1 MVFIYS
7 SILTLPIEM
16 FASMNSIKYH
26 MIIIKLG
33 GSLIQSAKRIVRDLM
48 EYTNSTGDSIIIV
61 PGGSIFADTV
71 RKVNPSQ
78 EAAHWM
84 AILAM
89 EQYAYYLADGTDVKL
104 TDRLENTN
112 ETSILLPYSILR
124 NNDELPH
131 TWDVTSDT
139 IAAWAA
145 SKLKARLIKLTDVD
159 GIYLDGLLQHELNA
173 KELIGKET
181 CVDKEL
187 PNFLMKNNMNCEI
200 INGNC
205 PGRVINALKGNTIG
219 TVIRG

>member
-1 MVFIYS
+1 
-7 SILTLPIEM
+7 
-16 FASMNSIKYH
+16 

-48 EYTNSTGDSIIIV
+48 EYTNSTGENILIV

-89 EQYAYYLADGTDVKL
+89 EQYGYYLADGTDVKL
-104 TDRLENTN
+104 TDRLENTD
-112 ETSILLPYSILR
+112 ETFILLPYNILKK
-124 NNDELPH
+124 NDELPH

-139 IAAWAA
+139 IAAWVAL
-145 SKLKARLIKLTDVD
+145 KLKARFIKLTDVD
-159 GIYLDGLLQHELNA
+159 GIYLNGLLQNELNA

-181 CVDKEL
+181 CVDAEL

-200 INGNC
+200 VNGNC
-205 PGRVINALKGNTIG
+205 PGRVVNALKGNIIG
-219 TVIRG
+219 TLIKG